1 MASAESAKQ
10 LIAEAKGNLLV
21 LLQEEDTD
29 SGFAGSSWSDSM
41 FHACELLTEASQE
54 IERAQLFV

>member
-1 MASAESAKQ
+1 M
-10 LIAEAKGNLLV
+10 IAEAKGNLLV